1 MNTGIDRKDEFRPG
15 RWFALDTPRA
25 CLLDW
30 WRSLGARGRKFVCRV
45 FCDVPKGGLH
55 MTDTACCS
63 LKRFALSVALALALF
78 GGLFA
83 SVFVDLTVDPPDV
96 VADDACV
103 AYLGRDAQGISFAL
117 ADAPD
122 DLDFAFFGLS
132 EGAPV
137 AYRLFAADAEL
148 TAGEGATLPLADWP
162 HADQVLFYSPDPTVD
177 WRAVTS
183 VQASAASVRV
193 RPALPAVRAAAPAAS
208 ASARRTVATRAAA
221 VPATPAAQVPAGS
234 RAVAT
239 ATGFELRER
248 GCWTQPEWG
257 ASNAPSAYLTTLSG
271 FSGTYPN
278 GEGAFSTGL
287 SCSTYLVADQE
298 YVFCVGADDSATLAI
313 GGLGSSIIGGEHALR
328 WGNTVTGQVSQTG
341 FYPLS
346 VSYHNVGGPY
356 RLAFSGESFELFGA
370 ATLIP
375 YADIIPDPARLT
387 IYGPVP
393 HPGTAQASV
402 ALTNADTR
410 VDYALLVEEGPGSV
424 AWDGTRW
431 RYTVD
436 CATLDPA
443 TDTNVVFRLV
453 QTCGDAVWTNVTAEI
468 ALVYDPSLKPVER
481 EDCACPE
488 NGTKVAD
495 GCVSFSQR
503 FGTTPAV
510 SAAPW
515 GLLLIEE
522 ERPNAA
528 LATPAVLRY
537 DHPMERRLVGTA
549 AGEAIVTPPVGHPV
563 FYRNGR
569 PADASVTLDSRLLD
583 VPGAP
588 VPTVREVFRDR
599 SEVVYT
605 NGVPASL
612 VTADGVPVAVADLG
626 IEVVRGADGAIRQ
639 LWAASDG
646 LLDVIPAA
654 AGRFMIAWYPPAA
667 VGAPDPATGL
677 RTPVGSA
684 AKTFSCGTPPDGTTG
699 RAFSLVETRPPDLAF
714 ASRWDWSDAAQDW
727 TLTRG
732 DAETTV
738 TRAIAFAANGTFTVT
753 TRATSAA
760 GLASETV
767 SRYSTENGIALVSR
781 TDGGRLQ
788 RMNARLPSGNGAG
801 RPGASVDARGLVTE
815 TTYDAEGRPSSV
827 VETGGP
833 VTRRTVYTYAAGTET
848 PDFTPVRTARYED
861 DVCVRIDT
869 YERLGTSATGL
880 CERTTVSDGA
890 TARTN
895 LVYRYPAA
903 SGDLFAAGRLALEIS
918 HDGTAVTNTYAA
930 APGALY
936 VETATHGLWTANGF
950 TTEDG
955 RSTRV
960 RRTFDARGNVIHEA
974 TDALVGGVWRE
985 LEAADFTYSLI
996 HQRLATVRSNG
1007 RTADA
1012 ARICTGPLWTRDEE
1026 GIATTN
1032 AFDGVKRMVS
1042 STRYGPFGAVTT
1054 AYALDAEGRVVS
1066 KTRSAP
1072 GLPTETTTTA
1082 YDLEGRVVARTDA
1095 MGNTTAT
1102 AYSVDGLTTT
1112 VTYPDGGTRVTT
1124 LNADG
1129 SVASVTGSAVT
1140 PEYYSYGVTTNGLAW
1155 TCVRYGRADSPRYAK
1170 TYANGFG
1177 ETVREE
1183 RPGAN
1188 GATLVTEYAY
1198 NAKGQ
1203 LVSTVSTGRPAET
1216 RTYDAW
1222 GELVSVVHAADGTS
1236 RTVETATANA
1246 LLDGEVWRVAMRT
1259 VACSDPAITPL
1270 VTTNRTQ
1277 LSGLS
1282 LTNESRQ
1289 VSVDVRGNARAA
1301 WSSFDP
1307 ATSTRQTYS
1316 TIPTATNIAL
1326 SEEVDGVRV
1335 RAVSHSAVTN
1345 AAAYDAYRRAVTRID
1360 GRGNAT
1366 TNAYDAAGRLE
1377 SVADATGATTR
1388 YVYDAMGRTAAVTNA
1403 LGVATVYEYD
1413 LKGNKTYEGGG
1424 TYPVTYAYD
1433 AYNTLTNM
1441 TTYRAEGSQNGDTTT
1456 WLYDEATG
1464 LLLAKTYAD
1473 GHGPT
1478 YTYTDTGELATRT
1491 WARGVVTSYAYDGWN
1506 QLLST
1511 TYSDDTPSVTYAYDV
1526 LGRPV
1531 SATDAAGT
1539 TTTAYDVYGD
1549 ISSESVSG
1557 LYNKTLSRHRDAY
1570 GRAVGYT
1577 LDGSRKNIIE
1587 FESDTARL
1595 KRVMF
1600 AGAWYTY
1607 GYLPGT
1613 DLKASLAVG
1622 TAGRTDWTYEPNRDL
1637 LTQVKNTAFGSVV
1650 SQYDYVSD
1658 ALGRRTEIARSGAR
1672 MTESRSDVY
1681 GYNDRNELVSA
1692 GRDALVASA
1701 PEYEYSY
1708 DDIGN
1713 RLASLD
1719 LGDSRVYQ
1727 ANSLNQYTSIPNA
1740 ASTAE
1745 AFIPQYDLDGNQT
1758 LVRTTTGDWT
1768 VSYNGENRPVQWSN
1782 GATNVVMKLD
1792 RMGRRVEYL
1801 ETESIEESV
1810 VNDDIT
1816 NIVMTVTTNAY
1827 HRFVYDGYLCIQ
1839 RLNAA
1844 ANNAID
1850 LAFGWDP
1857 TEPAATRPLWMQRPA
1872 GSYNFFYF
1880 HDGNKNVSE
1889 LVSYQSARGVPAH
1902 YEYAPF
1908 GAVTAATTNTSF
1920 TAFNVAETNPFR
1932 FSSEYADDALGLVYY
1947 NYRHYEPVMG
1957 RWLSRDPQSIRHNEH
1972 LYSYLANG
1980 QLSDNDC
1987 LGLISYKFD
1996 KSECLLKVSLRC
2008 EVAFVRLWDDPAWI
2022 DKDKT
2027 SWLWEAEN
2035 TVENYYSRLHMKC
2048 SKLCDKC
2055 ICMDDVRIRFDF
2067 ILKVV
2072 KSELGPPSSSYDF
2085 KIWVVNNTTTAS
2097 RTGVLEKWRVIL
2109 NRGSANLT
2117 LKKAPKGSDNPD
2129 TWQAVI
2135 VHEVGHMLGLD
2146 HPGQKTTP
2154 KQPHNK
2160 PSDYEVK
2167 YDSVMGRGMKMEEDD
2182 FETAFCNHIQ
2192 ME

>member
-1 MNTGIDRKDEFRPG
+1 MRNSAGKGRKG
-15 RWFALDTPRA
+15 SAHA
-25 CLLDW
+25 AVCLLT
-30 WRSLGARGRKFVCRV
+30 FI
-45 FCDVPKGGLH
+45 
-55 MTDTACCS
+55 
-63 LKRFALSVALALALF
+63 

-83 SVFVDLTVDPPDV
+83 SVFVDLSSDPPDV
-96 VADDACV
+96 YADDPCV
-103 AYLGRDAQGISFAL
+103 AYVGRDADGITFSLTGASG
-117 ADAPD
+117 
-122 DLDFAFFGLS
+122 DLDFTFFGIPD
-132 EGAPV
+132 GAPI
-137 AYRLFAADAEL
+137 AYALFAGDTCLAIDAGVEV
-148 TAGEGATLPLADWP
+148 PLDDWP
-162 HADQVLFYSPDPTVD
+162 FAESVRFFSPDASVD

-183 VQASAASVRV
+183 IAASVAPRTSRRTRAAAASAART
-193 RPALPAVRAAAPAAS
+193 
-208 ASARRTVATRAAA
+208 RTVATPSLRPRTVPAAASARAAQL
-221 VPATPAAQVPAGS
+221 PDGS

-248 GCWTQPEWG
+248 GCLTQPEWG
-257 ASNAPSAYLTTLSG
+257 ASNAPPAYLTTLSG

-287 SCSTYLVADQE
+287 SGYTYLIANQE
-298 YVFCVGADDSATLAI
+298 YEFCVGADDSASLAI
-313 GGLGSSIIGGEHALR
+313 GGLGRSFITGEHALR

-402 ALTNADTR
+402 ALTNADIR

-481 EDCACPE
+481 EDCACPQ

-503 FGTTPAV
+503 FGTTPAA

-515 GLLLIEE
+515 GVLLIEE
-522 ERPNAA
+522 ERPNPA

-537 DHPMERRLVGTA
+537 DHPMERRLAGTA
-549 AGEAIVTPPVGHPV
+549 TGTAVVTPPVGHSV
-563 FYRNGR
+563 FYRGGR

-605 NGVPASL
+605 NGVPAAL
-612 VTADGVPVAVADLG
+612 VTPDGVPIAVADLG
-626 IEVVRGADGAIRQ
+626 ISVVRDASGAIRQ
-639 LWAASDG
+639 LWADSDG
-646 LLDVIPAA
+646 LLDVLPDG
-654 AGRFMIAWYPPAA
+654 AGRFTIAWYPPSA

-732 DAETTV
+732 EAETTV

-833 VTRRTVYTYAAGTET
+833 VTRRTLYAYAANTGM

-869 YERLGTSATGL
+869 YERLGTAADGL
-880 CERTTVSDGA
+880 CERTTVSDGT

-895 LVYRYPAA
+895 LVYRYPAV
-903 SGDLFAAGRLALEIS
+903 SDNLFAAGRLALGIS

-1012 ARICTGPLWTRDEE
+1012 ARICTGALWTRDEE

-1054 AYALDAEGRVVS
+1054 AYTRDAEGRVVS
-1066 KTRSAP
+1066 QTRSAP
-1072 GLPTETTTTA
+1072 GLAPEAETTA

-1102 AYSVDGLTTT
+1102 AYSADGLTTT

-1140 PEYYSYGVTTNGLAW
+1140 PEYYSYGVTTNGLSW

-1170 TYANGFG
+1170 TFVNGYG

-1216 RTYDAW
+1216 RAYDAW
-1222 GELVSVVHAADGTS
+1222 GDLTSVTRAADGAT
-1236 RTVETATANA
+1236 RTVSDTTAFE
-1246 LLDGEVWRVAMRT
+1246 LLEDAVWRVATRT
-1259 VACSDPAITPL
+1259 VSCSDPAIAPL
-1270 VTTNRTQ
+1270 VTTDRTQ
-1277 LSGLS
+1277 VSGLA
-1282 LTNESRQ
+1282 LTNEARR
-1289 VSVDVRGNARAA
+1289 VATDVRGQASES
-1301 WSSFDP
+1301 WSTFDP
-1307 ATSTRQTYS
+1307 ASSTRLTYS

-1326 SEEVDGVRV
+1326 AETVDGVRV

-1366 TNAYDAAGRLE
+1366 TNAYDALGRL
-1377 SVADATGATTR
+1377 SSATDPTGATTR

-1413 LKGNKTYEGGG
+1413 LRGNKTYEGGG

-1433 AYNTLTNM
+1433 SFNVMTNM
-1441 TTYRAEGSQNGDTTT
+1441 TTYRAEGSQNGDTTSWT
-1456 WLYDEATG
+1456 YDEASG
-1464 LLLAKTYAD
+1464 LVLAKTYAD

-1478 YTYTDTGELATRT
+1478 YTYTDTGERRAASSRP
-1491 WARGVVTSYAYDGWN
+1491 
-1506 QLLST
+1506 
-1511 TYSDDTPSVTYAYDV
+1511 TP
-1526 LGRPV
+1526 
-1531 SATDAAGT
+1531 
-1539 TTTAYDVYGD
+1539 
-1549 ISSESVSG
+1549 
-1557 LYNKTLSRHRDAY
+1557 
-1570 GRAVGYT
+1570 
-1577 LDGSRKNIIE
+1577 
-1587 FESDTARL
+1587 
-1595 KRVMF
+1595 M
-1600 AGAWYTY
+1600 
-1607 GYLPGT
+1607 
-1613 DLKASLAVG
+1613 
-1622 TAGRTDWTYEPNRDL
+1622 TAG
-1637 LTQVKNTAFGSVV
+1637 
-1650 SQYDYVSD
+1650 
-1658 ALGRRTEIARSGAR
+1658 
-1672 MTESRSDVY
+1672 
-1681 GYNDRNELVSA
+1681 
-1692 GRDALVASA
+1692 
-1701 PEYEYSY
+1701 
-1708 DDIGN
+1708 
-1713 RLASLD
+1713 
-1719 LGDSRVYQ
+1719 
-1727 ANSLNQYTSIPNA
+1727 
-1740 ASTAE
+1740 
-1745 AFIPQYDLDGNQT
+1745 
-1758 LVRTTTGDWT
+1758 
-1768 VSYNGENRPVQWSN
+1768 
-1782 GATNVVMKLD
+1782 
-1792 RMGRRVEYL
+1792 
-1801 ETESIEESV
+1801 
-1810 VNDDIT
+1810 
-1816 NIVMTVTTNAY
+1816 
-1827 HRFVYDGYLCIQ
+1827 
-1839 RLNAA
+1839 
-1844 ANNAID
+1844 
-1850 LAFGWDP
+1850 
-1857 TEPAATRPLWMQRPA
+1857 
-1872 GSYNFFYF
+1872 
-1880 HDGNKNVSE
+1880 
-1889 LVSYQSARGVPAH
+1889 
-1902 YEYAPF
+1902 
-1908 GAVTAATTNTSF
+1908 
-1920 TAFNVAETNPFR
+1920 
-1932 FSSEYADDALGLVYY
+1932 
-1947 NYRHYEPVMG
+1947 
-1957 RWLSRDPQSIRHNEH
+1957 
-1972 LYSYLANG
+1972 
-1980 QLSDNDC
+1980 
-1987 LGLISYKFD
+1987 IS
-1996 KSECLLKVSLRC
+1996 
-2008 EVAFVRLWDDPAWI
+2008 
-2022 DKDKT
+2022 
-2027 SWLWEAEN
+2027 
-2035 TVENYYSRLHMKC
+2035 
-2048 SKLCDKC
+2048 
-2055 ICMDDVRIRFDF
+2055 
-2067 ILKVV
+2067 
-2072 KSELGPPSSSYDF
+2072 
-2085 KIWVVNNTTTAS
+2085 
-2097 RTGVLEKWRVIL
+2097 
-2109 NRGSANLT
+2109 
-2117 LKKAPKGSDNPD
+2117 
-2129 TWQAVI
+2129 
-2135 VHEVGHMLGLD
+2135 
-2146 HPGQKTTP
+2146 
-2154 KQPHNK
+2154 
-2160 PSDYEVK
+2160 
-2167 YDSVMGRGMKMEEDD
+2167 
-2182 FETAFCNHIQ
+2182 
-2192 ME
+2192 

>member
-1 MNTGIDRKDEFRPG
+1 MGNSARKG
-15 RWFALDTPRA
+15 RKGSAHA
-25 CLLDW
+25 AVCLLT
-30 WRSLGARGRKFVCRV
+30 FI
-45 FCDVPKGGLH
+45 
-55 MTDTACCS
+55 
-63 LKRFALSVALALALF
+63 

-83 SVFVDLTVDPPDV
+83 SVFVDLSSDPPDV
-96 VADDACV
+96 YADDPCV
-103 AYLGRDAQGISFAL
+103 AYIGRDADGITFSLTGASG
-117 ADAPD
+117 
-122 DLDFAFFGLS
+122 DLDFTFFGIPD
-132 EGAPV
+132 GAPI
-137 AYRLFAADAEL
+137 AYALFAGDTCLAIDAGVEV
-148 TAGEGATLPLADWP
+148 PLDDWP
-162 HADQVLFYSPDPTVD
+162 FAESVRFFSPDASVD

-183 VQASAASVRV
+183 IAASAAPRTSGR
-193 RPALPAVRAAAPAAS
+193 ARAAAAS
-208 ASARRTVATRAAA
+208 AARTRTVATPSLRPRTVSAAAFARAA
-221 VPATPAAQVPAGS
+221 QLPAGS

-239 ATGFELRER
+239 AAGFELRER
-248 GCWTQPEWG
+248 GCWTYSQWG
-257 ASNAPSAYLTTLSG
+257 GENSSSSFLTTLSG
-271 FSGTYPN
+271 FSGTYPY
-278 GEGAFSTGL
+278 GEGEFDTGL
-287 SCSTYLVADQE
+287 SGHTYLVADQE
-298 YVFCVGADDSATLAI
+298 YEFCVGADDSATLAVN
-313 GGLGSSIIGGEHALR
+313 GLGTSSIGGEHALR

-356 RLAFSGESFELFGA
+356 QLAFSGESFELFGA

-402 ALTNADTR
+402 ALTNADIR

-481 EDCACPE
+481 EDCACPQ

-495 GCVSFSQR
+495 GCVSFAQR
-503 FGTTPAV
+503 FGTTPAA

-515 GLLLIEE
+515 GVLLIEE
-522 ERPNAA
+522 ERPNPA

-537 DHPMERRLVGTA
+537 DHPMERRLAGTA
-549 AGEAIVTPPVGHPV
+549 TGTAVVTPPVGHPV
-563 FYRNGR
+563 FYRGGR

-605 NGVPASL
+605 NGVPAAL
-612 VTADGVPVAVADLG
+612 VTPDGVPIAVADLG
-626 IEVVRGADGAIRQ
+626 ISVVRDASGAIRQ
-639 LWAASDG
+639 LWADSDG
-646 LLDVIPAA
+646 LLDVLPDG
-654 AGRFMIAWYPPAA
+654 AGRFTIAWYPPAA

-732 DAETTV
+732 EAETTV

-781 TDGGRLQ
+781 TEGGRLQ

-815 TTYDAEGRPSSV
+815 TTYDAEGRILSVTSS
-827 VETGGP
+827 GGP
-833 VTRRTVYTYAAGTET
+833 VTRRTVYAYAAGTET

-869 YERLGTSATGL
+869 YERLGTAADGL
-880 CERTTVSDGA
+880 CERTTVSDGT

-918 HDGTAVTNTYAA
+918 HDGTAVTNEYAA

-936 VETATHGLWTANGF
+936 VATATRGLWTANGF

-1012 ARICTGPLWTRDEE
+1012 ARICTGALWTRDEE

-1054 AYALDAEGRVVS
+1054 AYALDAEGRVLAE
-1066 KTRSAP
+1066 TRSAP
-1072 GLPTETTTTA
+1072 GLPSETETTV

-1095 MGNTTAT
+1095 AGNTTLA
-1102 AYSVDGLTTT
+1102 AYSADGLTTT
-1112 VTYPDGGTRVTT
+1112 VTYPDDGTRVTT

-1140 PEYYSYGVTTNGLAW
+1140 PEYYSYGVTTNGLSW
-1155 TCVRYGRADSPRYAK
+1155 TCVRYGRADSPRYVK
-1170 TYANGFG
+1170 TYVNGYG

-1216 RTYDAW
+1216 RSYDAW
-1222 GELVSVVHAADGTS
+1222 GELVSVVRAADGTS

-1307 ATSTRQTYS
+1307 ATSTRLTYS

-1326 SEEVDGVRV
+1326 SEEVDGVTT

-1345 AAAYDAYRRAVTRID
+1345 AAAYDAYRRAVARID

-1366 TNAYDAAGRLE
+1366 TNAYDALGRL
-1377 SVADATGATTR
+1377 SSATDPTGATTC

-1413 LKGNKTYEGGG
+1413 LRGNKTYEGGG
-1424 TYPVTYAYD
+1424 TYPVTYVYD
-1433 AYNTLTNM
+1433 SFNVMTNM
-1441 TTYRAEGSQNGDTTT
+1441 TTYRDEVVGRADPSAPQGDTTN
-1456 WLYDEATG
+1456 WFYDEATG
-1464 LLLAKTYAD
+1464 LLLAKTYPD

-1491 WARGVVTSYAYDGWN
+1491 WARGVVTTYAYDGWN
-1506 QLLST
+1506 QLTST
-1511 TYSDDTPSVTYAYDV
+1511 TYSDGTPSVTYAYDV

-1539 TTTAYDVYGD
+1539 TTTAYDTYGD
-1549 ISSESVSG
+1549 VSSESVSG

-1600 AGAWYTY
+1600 AGAWFTY

-1613 DLKASLAVG
+1613 DLKSSLTVG
-1622 TAGRTDWTYEPNRDL
+1622 TAGRTDWTYEPNRDI
-1637 LTQVKNTAFGSVV
+1637 LTQVKNTAFGNVV
-1650 SQYDYVSD
+1650 SQYDYTSD
-1658 ALGRRTEIARSGAR
+1658 ALGRRTEIARSGSR
-1672 MTESRSDVY
+1672 MTESRSDAY
-1681 GYNDRNELVSA
+1681 GYNDRSELTNAVKNATLNEYA
-1692 GRDALVASA
+1692 
-1701 PEYEYSY
+1701 YQY

-1719 LGDSRVYQ
+1719 LGDSRIYA
-1727 ANSLNQYTSIPNA
+1727 ANNLNQYTSISNTTS
-1740 ASTAE
+1740 STDE
-1745 AFIPQYDLDGNQT
+1745 FQPQYDLDGNQT
-1758 LVRTTTGDWT
+1758 LVQTSTGIWS
-1768 VSYNGENRPVQWSN
+1768 VIYNGENRPVSWTC
-1782 GATNVVMKLD
+1782 GATNVAMQFD
-1792 RMGRRVEYL
+1792 RMGRRIEYL
-1801 ETESIEESV
+1801 ETESTEESV
-1810 VNDDIT
+1810 VSDGIT
-1816 NIVMTVTTNAY
+1816 NIVVTVTTNAH

-1839 RLNAA
+1839 RLDAA
-1844 ANNAID
+1844 VNNAID

-1857 TEPAATRPLWMQRPA
+1857 SEPVATRPLWMQRSA
-1872 GSYNFFYF
+1872 GSYSFFYF
-1880 HDGNKNVSE
+1880 HDGNKNVSD

-1908 GAVTAATTNTSF
+1908 GAVTAATTNTAF
-1920 TAFNVAETNPFR
+1920 TTFNVAATNPFR
-1932 FSSEYADDALGLVYY
+1932 FSSEYADNALGLVYY
-1947 NYRHYEPVMG
+1947 NYRHYEPVTG
-1957 RWLSRDPQSIRHNEH
+1957 RWLCRDPMEVVDGLINR
-1972 LYSYLANG
+1972 YSYVGNTFSMYLDRLG
-1980 QLSDNDC
+1980 QLPILPIFTSSFRAAIIETVKGTALSLIPSWYDVVRDDGLLVSDASISGCGNNC
-1987 LGLISYKFD
+1987 LTKDDEDGFHDISLNSPRDSSAF
-1996 KSECLLKVSLRC
+1996 LKSLR
-2008 EVAFVRLWDDPAWI
+2008 AG
-2022 DKDKT
+2022 
-2027 SWLWEAEN
+2027 
-2035 TVENYYSRLHMKC
+2035 
-2048 SKLCDKC
+2048 
-2055 ICMDDVRIRFDF
+2055 
-2067 ILKVV
+2067 LKRGATA
-2072 KSELGPPSSSYDF
+2072 L
-2085 KIWVVNNTTTAS
+2085 VNEFAA
-2097 RTGVLEKWRVIL
+2097 
-2109 NRGSANLT
+2109 GS
-2117 LKKAPKGSDNPD
+2117 LK
-2129 TWQAVI
+2129 AVI
-2135 VHEVGHMLGLD
+2135 RSHA
-2146 HPGQKTTP
+2146 
-2154 KQPHNK
+2154 
-2160 PSDYEVK
+2160 SDFLQA
-2167 YDSVMGRGMKMEEDD
+2167 DSKSP
-2182 FETAFCNHIQ
+2182 
-2192 ME
+2192 